1 MISLAFGVFFRCQL
15 FWLLMFLSD
24 SCQRVC
30 LVTVCHVFIDQLS
43 LKSLMLRHWSI
54 FESHGLESRLD
65 QVDARVQ
72 IGLDTDNI

>member
-1 MISLAFGVFFRCQL
+1 LHLRIFQVSAILALDV
-15 FWLLMFLSD
+15 LSD

-30 LVTVCHVFIDQLS
+30 LVTVCHVFIDQLN

-54 FESHGLESRLD
+54 FESHGLESLLSLD